1 MMVSYKAED
10 KLNFEDH
17 KVAVPKFSCVNI
29 GSALV
34 VGILVVCS

>member
-1 MMVSYKAED
+1 MVSYKAED
-10 KLNFEDH
+10 KLDFEDH

-34 VGILVVCS
+34 FRILIVCI